1 MLEAPIIIVVGIG
14 IYGASFIER
23 SIVESRNSAL
33 TLITETR
40 KEARNDLDNQIKA
53 FNDMTTATSAQIA
66 NIAKM
71 QDLQQQVSSQLN
83 AATDARLAAQ
93 KAEQDALTKK
103 REAEDQVRSLEDQ
116 VKFLNDK
123 ANSLQ
128 EQVQAALLATQHV
141 VPVDVQ
147 ERKVKLNKFV
157 RQVATAGKKD
167 QLDAIAKSLQLP
179 IVSDPKEERNNILL
193 EVDKR
198 VVDSNSMDELAKLL
212 HDTTGQD
219 F

>member
-1 MLEAPIIIVVGIG
+1 MTDQPKTEKGGTTDHDHETVRLPLLQSLLKSWTGPEYGLGEIAQATPWAAAIFAIQVLKGAAPIIIVVGIG

-103 REAEDQVRSLEDQ
+103 REAEDQVRSLEAHESPHFQ
-116 VKFLNDK
+116 MVPKRR
-123 ANSLQ
+123 ANTGCWRSR
-128 EQVQAALLATQHV
+128 AAKPCMRGRRRMSGMV
-141 VPVDVQ
+141 
-147 ERKVKLNKFV
+147 
-157 RQVATAGKKD
+157 GM
-167 QLDAIAKSLQLP
+167 S
-179 IVSDPKEERNNILL
+179 S
-193 EVDKR
+193 
-198 VVDSNSMDELAKLL
+198 
-212 HDTTGQD
+212 
-219 F
+219 